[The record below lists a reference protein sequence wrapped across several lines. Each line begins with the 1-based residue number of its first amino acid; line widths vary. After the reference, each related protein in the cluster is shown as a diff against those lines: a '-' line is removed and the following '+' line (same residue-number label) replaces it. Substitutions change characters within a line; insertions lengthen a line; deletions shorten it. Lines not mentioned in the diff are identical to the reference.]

1 MALSDK
7 VQQVSSSYRVKNAVR
22 VLSGAFLVVLVEMCR
37 QFSTR
42 TYRFFGFYDLL
53 DPDWTLYGGSAFLLV
68 VGFTIWLLTRRKPS

>member
-1 MALSDK
+1 
-7 VQQVSSSYRVKNAVR
+7 
-22 VLSGAFLVVLVEMCR
+22 MCR